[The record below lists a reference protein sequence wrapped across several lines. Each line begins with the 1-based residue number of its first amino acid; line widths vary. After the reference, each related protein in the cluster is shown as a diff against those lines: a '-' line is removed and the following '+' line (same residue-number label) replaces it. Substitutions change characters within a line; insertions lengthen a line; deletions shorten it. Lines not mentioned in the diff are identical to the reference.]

1 MSDQLAPYHVFP
13 KATSPL
19 RRFVDS
25 LRTAESAASGV
36 TPFARAGL
44 HTLRSAGTTAVLSA
58 TLGGIDGRWGLD
70 VGKTKSIPIDG
81 CLALA
86 GAAGSLFLAR
96 DPDGL
101 GIEARTVMASAGAI
115 FLFRKA
121 KAWAELKSSPHYR
134 ERGQSRANDNH
145 DPVMEAAGSLEDA
158 AAQ

>member
-1 MSDQLAPYHVFP
+1 MTDTLAPYHAFP
-13 KATSPL
+13 RATSPL

-58 TLGGIDGRWGLD
+58 ALGAVDGKWGLD
-70 VGKTKSIPIDG
+70 YGKKKVPVDG
-81 CLALA
+81 VLALA

-101 GIEARTVMASAGAI
+101 GVEARSVMASAGSI
-115 FLFRKA
+115 FLYRKV

-134 ERGQSRANDNH
+134 EHGGGSNDNAH
-145 DPVMEAAGSLEDA
+145 DPVMAAAGSLDDV